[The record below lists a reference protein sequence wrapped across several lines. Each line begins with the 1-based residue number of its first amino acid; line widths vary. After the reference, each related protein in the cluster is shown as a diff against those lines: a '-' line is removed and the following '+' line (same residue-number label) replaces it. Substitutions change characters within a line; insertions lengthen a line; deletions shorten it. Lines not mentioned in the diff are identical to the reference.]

1 MRRAGIRGSDH
12 RVARVGGPDRVQERR
27 QGPVVSRWLRERRP
41 LSKRA
46 VRSMLVVMP
55 RVGSDDVLEMAAAED
70 QEVVEAFA
78 TEAADPALGVRSRP
92 GRPHRRLD
100 YPDAFGAE
108 DLIEVAGELAVAVTD
123 KEPRLDALGFELH
136 EQVARLLG
144 HPPALGVRRDP
155 SQVNAAGRQLDEE
168 QHVEPLQE
176 ERVDG
181 EEVALEDAR
190 RLLAQEI
197 RPARLKALRCRLDP
211 RLPENRPD
219 RARRDLDAEADQ
231 FALDPPVPQAGFSRA
246 SRTTS
251 SRTAAG
257 VAGRPGRLCGY
268 VQRRATSSRCQRS
281 RVPGV
286 TNNDLLHVCR
296 GSTRQNAA
304 SNALSL
310 CVSCG
315 RATWRSST

>member
-1 MRRAGIRGSDH
+1 VTGSSGRDCP
-12 RVARVGGPDRVQERR
+12 RVRTSAPSSLNELSLGYAASWYSCQTTESLASADPIEYKNVARV
-27 QGPVVSRWLRERRP
+27 PVVSRWLRERRP

-144 HPPALGVRRDP
+144 HPPP
-155 SQVNAAGRQLDEE
+155 SGFV
-168 QHVEPLQE
+168 V
-176 ERVDG
+176 
-181 EEVALEDAR
+181 
-190 RLLAQEI
+190 I
-197 RPARLKALRCRLDP
+197 PAR
-211 RLPENRPD
+211 
-219 RARRDLDAEADQ
+219 
-231 FALDPPVPQAGFSRA
+231 
-246 SRTTS
+246 
-251 SRTAAG
+251 
-257 VAGRPGRLCGY
+257 
-268 VQRRATSSRCQRS
+268 
-281 RVPGV
+281 
-286 TNNDLLHVCR
+286 
-296 GSTRQNAA
+296 
-304 SNALSL
+304 
-310 CVSCG
+310 
-315 RATWRSST
+315 